1 MALLFPPFR
10 KPHRDKYY
18 FAYLLLTMPVFQI
31 EALAI
36 SSVGAPL
43 NVLGSC
49 ELGDSF
55 RVKLWWGASIST
67 PFSFT
72 FQVNAD
78 VPVQREHQSERLEV
92 H

>member
-1 MALLFPPFR
+1 MALLFPTFM

-18 FAYLLLTMPVFQI
+18 LAYLLLTIPVFQI
-31 EALAI
+31 VELDIA
-36 SSVGAPL
+36 SVRAPL
-43 NVLGSC
+43 YVLGSC
-49 ELGDSF
+49 EPADAF
-55 RVKLWWGASIST
+55 RVKLWGGGSIST

-78 VPVQREHQSERLEV
+78 VPVQCEHQSERLEV

>member
-1 MALLFPPFR
+1 MALLFLPFM

-31 EALAI
+31 VELGI
-36 SSVGAPL
+36 SSVRAPL

-49 ELGDSF
+49 EPGDTL
-55 RVKLWWGASIST
+55 RVKLCWGASIST
-67 PFSFT
+67 PFSFI